1 MARTAL
7 ALALLSPLAFPAAA
21 SGQAC
26 VGRPIGGL
34 AARALV
40 AEIAAVRDGAGSVG
54 ADLGG
59 ALWANPGGFT
69 AYSAAYARRT
79 IAGGDA
85 HVAELQLLAELP
97 SGTLLP
103 PGGGLCLTTGLA
115 AAWHDSP
122 DPSGDERAIA
132 FPAGIAAGFVVPMG
146 PTFRVYPYLN
156 PRVLVPGAPGE
167 SRAAVRAAIEGGFGF
182 ARRALVGRLR
192 VARSFGSPDD
202 ARPPFP
208 RTRAALELGIRF

>member
-1 MARTAL
+1 M
-7 ALALLSPLAFPAAA
+7 LLPPLAFPAAA
-21 SGQAC
+21 FGQAC

-40 AEIAAVRDGAGSVG
+40 AEIAAVRDSAGSVG

-59 ALWANPGGFT
+59 AFSANPGGFT
-69 AYSAAYARRT
+69 AYSASYARRA
-79 IAGGDA
+79 ISGGDA
-85 HVAELQLLAELP
+85 HLAELQLLAELP
-97 SGTLLP
+97 SGALLP

-122 DPSGDERAIA
+122 DPAGQKRVIA
-132 FPAGIAAGFVVPMG
+132 FPAGIAAGLLVPMG

-156 PRVLVPGAPGE
+156 PGVVVTGTSGE
-167 SRAAVRAAIEGGFGF
+167 SRGGARAAIEGGLGF
-182 ARRALVGRLR
+182 ARRAMIGRLR
-192 VARSFGSPDD
+192 VARSFGS
-202 ARPPFP
+202 AHGSRPPFP

>member
-1 MARTAL
+1 M
-7 ALALLSPLAFPAAA
+7 
-21 SGQAC
+21 
-26 VGRPIGGL
+26 
-34 AARALV
+34 
-40 AEIAAVRDGAGSVG
+40 AEIAALRDSAGSVG

-59 ALWANPGGFT
+59 AVWSNPDGFT

-79 IAGGDA
+79 ISGGDA

-97 SGTLLP
+97 SGALLP

-115 AAWHDSP
+115 AAWHDMP
-122 DPSGDERAIA
+122 DPAGEKRVVA
-132 FPAGIAAGFVVPMG
+132 FPAGIAAGFLVPMG

-156 PRVLVPGAPGE
+156 PRLVVTGPRRE
-167 SRAAVRAAIEGGFGF
+167 SRGGAHAAIEGGLGF

-192 VARSFGSPDD
+192 VARSFGSADG
-202 ARPPFP
+202 ARAPFP